1 MEAAPEIS
9 SASVDP
15 ARRSPAAVPP
25 DIDQRV
31 ILRCMTW
38 KDYELM
44 LTIRGDSSGVRMAY
58 LNGEVE
64 LMSPCFEHWGIRA
77 IIARLLEAYADD
89 RGLDING
96 YGSWTLKNALKGAG
110 LEPDECYVLGGTP
123 KEVPDLA
130 IEVVWTSGGLNKFE
144 IYRALSV
151 GEVWLWE
158 RGAGITVHVLRDG
171 AYHPA
176 PKSALLPDLDL
187 ALLERFI
194 PGPSQSQSVR
204 AFRAALRDAAK

>member
-1 MEAAPEIS
+1 MEAATELS
-9 SASVDP
+9 SASLDP
-15 ARRSPAAVPP
+15 GRRPSAVAAQ

-31 ILRCMTW
+31 ILNGMTW

-58 LNGEVE
+58 LNGAIE
-64 LMSPCFEHWGIRA
+64 LMSPCFEHWAVRA
-77 IIARLLEAYADD
+77 TIARLLEAYTDE
-89 RGLDING
+89 RGLEFNG
-96 YGSWTLKNALKGAG
+96 FGSWTLKNSPKEKG
-110 LEPDECYVLGGTP
+110 LEPDECYVFGAPL
-123 KEVPDLA
+123 KEMPDLA

-144 IYRALSV
+144 IYRALGV

-171 AYHPA
+171 AYQPA
-176 PKSALLPDLDL
+176 AKSALLPDLDL

-194 PGPSQSQSVR
+194 HGPSQSQSVR